1 MYLARVKGEMQEV
14 YRGAGDMT
22 FAGLKQ
28 QLTLENAVRE
38 CERLHPPLIILMR
51 KALKPMAYRDH
62 IVPAGT
68 LAQGVARIY
77 ERFHGKRLRRR
88 CREALVGR
96 IRWELRSS
104 GHTSISPVSG
114 FLNILALWLLC
125 NTQDADGTWPKQDM
139 AGVFFRT
146 ALLDYALYRQYF
158 PLHAL
163 ALYEARRRTRTR
175 RAGSGLSEARH
186 DLGQAQ
192 REQEGPGCQGELQS
206 SAVGSQA

>member
-1 MYLARVKGEMQEV
+1 MIAALREEVFPEGFTNVNFRASRSRLREADLHARPSAPC
-14 YRGAGDMT
+14 RAG
-22 FAGLKQ
+22 
-28 QLTLENAVRE
+28 
-38 CERLHPPLIILMR
+38 
-51 KALKPMAYRDH
+51 
-62 IVPAGT
+62 
-68 LAQGVARIY
+68 QGVARIY

-163 ALYEARRRTRTR
+163 ALYEARRRKRTR

-186 DLGQAQ
+186 DLGHAQ